1 MLLGALAQVLVAL
14 GNLCRCSGHT
24 LGVLTYV
31 AGDVVEV
38 VSHFGGGLQP
48 LRSLVLAVDI
58 QLDGQVAGGYATRDL
73 DRLTDRANDAAA
85 EQFAADKTRPED
97 PTIST
102 TLTRTAR

>member
-14 GNLCRCSGHT
+14 GNLGRCNGHT

-48 LRSLVLAVDI
+48 LRGLVLAVNI

-102 TLTRTAR
+102 RLTNSAR